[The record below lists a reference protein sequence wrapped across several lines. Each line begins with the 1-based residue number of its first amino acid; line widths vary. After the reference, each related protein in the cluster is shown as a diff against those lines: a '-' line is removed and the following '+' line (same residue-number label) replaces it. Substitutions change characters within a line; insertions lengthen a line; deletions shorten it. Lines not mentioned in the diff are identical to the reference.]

1 MKEKLLSVL
10 MVLLT
15 GSAVAA
21 QDVSSFKVLSDS
33 AYKTD
38 AVYMAYNKY
47 QKDAVLFM
55 DMVADTHP
63 YYIKAENLTFE
74 YG

>member
-1 MKEKLLSVL
+1 MG
-10 MVLLT
+10 LLT

-38 AVYMAYNKY
+38 AAYMAYNKY

-55 DMVADTHP
+55 DLVADTHP
-63 YYIKAENLTFE
+63 YYIKAER
-74 YG
+74 